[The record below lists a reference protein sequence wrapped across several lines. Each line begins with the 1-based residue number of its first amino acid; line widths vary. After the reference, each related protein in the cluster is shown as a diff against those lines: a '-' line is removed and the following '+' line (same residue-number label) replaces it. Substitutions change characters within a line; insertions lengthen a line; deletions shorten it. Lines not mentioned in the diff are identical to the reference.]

1 MMDSLSL
8 EEENIIKDKRNPFRL
23 KEGLNYT
30 VNKEIRNIFKREKKN
45 RDIKHGILIDLF
57 EHEKAE
63 KNCYKHVSAK
73 NFWSNNYI
81 EYKSNSDRNRTLSV
95 EEYLHKIRPYL
106 KDITN
111 SLIKCDTLKIQLTAA
126 NNFIS
131 STDNDEERVMHSKG
145 DNMETIINDEADK
158 VINENEKIC
167 YTCKKKFLNN
177 KRYCKVRDH
186 CHFTGEYRGAA
197 DSICNLKY
205 SVPKKILIA
214 FS

>member
-1 MMDSLSL
+1 MMESLSL
-8 EEENIIKDKRNPFRL
+8 EEENIIKYKRNPFRL
-23 KEGLNYT
+23 KEGLNCT
-30 VNKEIRNIFKREKKN
+30 VNKDIRNLFKVEKETKEIEDG
-45 RDIKHGILIDLF
+45 RLIDLF
-57 EHEKAE
+57 EHEKEE
-63 KNCYKHVSAK
+63 KNYYKHISVN

-81 EYKSNSDRNRTLSV
+81 EYKSNSDRNRILSV
-95 EEYLHKIRPYL
+95 EEFRPYL

-111 SLIKCDTLKIQLTAA
+111 NLIKCGTWKIQLTAA
-126 NNFIS
+126 SNFIS

-145 DNMETIINDEADK
+145 DNMENVINEEAYK
-158 VINENEKIC
+158 VKNENEKIC
-167 YTCKKKFLNN
+167 YTCKEKFVNN

-205 SVPKKILIA
+205 NVPKNILIA

>member
-1 MMDSLSL
+1 MESLSL
-8 EEENIIKDKRNPFRL
+8 EEENIIKYKRNPFRL
-23 KEGLNYT
+23 KEGLNCT
-30 VNKEIRNIFKREKKN
+30 VNKDIRNLFKVEKETKE
-45 RDIKHGILIDLF
+45 IKDGILIDLF
-57 EHEKAE
+57 EHEKEE
-63 KNCYKHVSAK
+63 KNYYKHISVN

-81 EYKSNSDRNRTLSV
+81 EYKSNSDRNRALSV
-95 EEYLHKIRPYL
+95 EEFRPYL

-111 SLIKCDTLKIQLTAA
+111 NLIKCDTWKIQLTAA
-126 NNFIS
+126 SNFIS

-145 DNMETIINDEADK
+145 DNMETVINDEADK

-167 YTCKKKFLNN
+167 YTCKEKFVNN

-186 CHFTGEYRGAA
+186 CHFTGEYRGAV

-205 SVPKKILIA
+205 NVPKNILIA

>member
-1 MMDSLSL
+1 MMESLSL
-8 EEENIIKDKRNPFRL
+8 EEENIIKYKRNPFRS
-23 KEGLNYT
+23 KEGLNCT
-30 VNKEIRNIFKREKKN
+30 LNKDIRNLFKVEKETKEIKDGR
-45 RDIKHGILIDLF
+45 LIDLF
-57 EHEKAE
+57 EHEKEE
-63 KNCYKHVSAK
+63 KNYYKHISVN

-95 EEYLHKIRPYL
+95 EEFRPYL

-111 SLIKCDTLKIQLTAA
+111 NLIKCGTWKIQLTAA
-126 NNFIS
+126 SNFIS

-145 DNMETIINDEADK
+145 DNMENVINEEAYK
-158 VINENEKIC
+158 VKNENEKIC
-167 YTCKKKFLNN
+167 YTCKEKFVNN

-205 SVPKKILIA
+205 NVPKNILIA